1 MRIEVAVHAD
11 GKHVA
16 LRVPSP
22 LDQLGGVGN
31 QVEYLLTRD
40 EAFDIAADIAETAAI
55 LRADPKARPK
65 RIEPVKE
72 PTEPYYYEAVGKK
85 REVTKE
91 IAQIMLTDRIL
102 AKLNELVA
110 AVNQMREGKDG

>member
-1 MRIEVAVHAD
+1 MGDKVRCVDLGVEGPRLVLLVGGNWPPASMTVQDAREL
-11 GKHVA
+11 
-16 LRVPSP
+16 LRDLSHELDKGTDPPSMLP
-22 LDQLGGVGN
+22 
-31 QVEYLLTRD
+31 
-40 EAFDIAADIAETAAI
+40 AS
-55 LRADPKARPK
+55 PK

-110 AVNQMREGKDG
+110 AVNQMREGKANG